1 MRISSTRSRQAS
13 GKATGKVTPINV
25 LRQCHEIS
33 DVVVATDAGILSAGN
48 LNAFDDVLCSGCD
61 QVTTYDKT
69 TLLIASHRMPLAK
82 KKCERSRKTA
92 TNEEILAG
100 WYRNGEVA
108 RSYKSPLKPGASQS
122 IKTISGGLP
131 GTRRG
136 H

>member
-1 MRISSTRSRQAS
+1 MTPKELGQTPKRRKLRSQQTRI
-13 GKATGKVTPINV
+13 
-25 LRQCHEIS
+25 
-33 DVVVATDAGILSAGN
+33 
-48 LNAFDDVLCSGCD
+48 LCSGCD

-108 RSYKSPLKPGASQS
+108 RSYKPPLKPGASQS